1 MNVLKLVF
9 CRLHNFNSVISINNG
24 IRRIGQVFFSTSQSR
39 NGLMEFFDEKIN
51 WAMDKIAV
59 GRPWRVDEL
68 RIKSNED
75 LHKLWYILLKERNML
90 MTMEE
95 EYKRELRVFPSPE
108 RIFKVEESMEN
119 LQQVVK
125 ERNEAYNVLETG
137 TTGEHH
143 PRYVKNFLGLPV
155 LKWPREHIIPEYI
168 NKRHKLL
175 YPNRIEKW
183 QVKYL
188 KLHREKMLLRYRY
201 QKYHLR
207 TKRIKQLKDAFP
219 YLTDEFIEEQV
230 PEPKPVEF

>member
-1 MNVLKLVF
+1 MNLLKHVF
-9 CRLHNFNSVISINNG
+9 CRLQNFNSINSINNG
-24 IRRIGQVFFSTSQSR
+24 IKRINQVFFSTSQSR
-39 NGLMEFFDEKIN
+39 NGLMEFFDDKLN
-51 WAMDKIAV
+51 WGMDKVSV

-75 LHKLWYILLKERNML
+75 LHKLWYVLLKERNML

-95 EYKRELRVFPSPE
+95 EYKRKLRAFPSPE

-143 PRYVKNFLGLPV
+143 PRYVKNFLGLTV
-155 LKWPREHIIPEYI
+155 LKQPREHIIPEYM
-168 NKRHKLL
+168 NKKYKLL

-188 KLHREKMLLRYRY
+188 RLHREKMLFRYRY
-201 QKYHLR
+201 QKYQLR
-207 TKRIKQLKDAFP
+207 KKRLRELKDAFP
-219 YLTDEFIEEQV
+219 YLADEVLEEHV